1 MKIVLASKSLRRI
14 EILTKFGYDFITD
27 VSNADESLIKKE
39 DVRELVMSL
48 AKLKAETVA
57 KRHSDSVIIAADTL
71 VSFEGKQI
79 GQPKDKDDARR
90 IIKELLGKTHE
101 VFTGVCVINTSN
113 NKVMQDYDV
122 SKVTLRNVSDEV
134 LEEYLTTGVY
144 AGKAGAYDIGD
155 AEFKVFI
162 DNIEGCRY
170 NIRGTPIE
178 KIGNMIKEA
187 KR

>member
-1 MKIVLASKSLRRI
+1 MKLILASKSLRRI
-14 EILTKFGYDFITD
+14 EVLTKFGYDFITD
-27 VSNADESLIKKE
+27 VSNADESLIQKE
-39 DVRELVMSL
+39 DVKELVMSL

-57 KRHSDSVIIAADTL
+57 KKHSDSIIIGADTL

-101 VFTGVCVINTSN
+101 VFTGVCVVNTAN
-113 NKVMQDYDV
+113 NKIMQDFEV
-122 SKVTLRNVSDEV
+122 SKVTLRDVSDEV
-134 LEEYLTTGVY
+134 LEEYLATGVY

-178 KIGNMIKEA
+178 KIENMMEA
-187 KR
+187 VK